1 MTYFPGLGLRLD
13 EKVDMAIETLRT
25 FLPTD
30 GQPYWGAFSGGKDSC
45 VIKEL
50 GRLSGLP
57 IDWHYN
63 VTTVDPPE
71 LVYFIRQHHK
81 DVKFD
86 YAPMPMWKM
95 AIDKHLPTGKSRWC
109 CEVYK
114 ENKTPKDRRLV
125 VGVRAA
131 ESKKRAKRWRVF
143 MHDKGYCSKVAP
155 ILYWTDDD
163 VWGFIRERGLP
174 YCKLY
179 DEGFKR
185 LGCVMCPL
193 ARSKMKSDAAKWPKI
208 ADKWRKTC
216 DIVHHHYINKNA
228 ENLKRWPT
236 SDALW
241 EWWTG
246 IKDPDADTPDDEC
259 QGLSL
264 FSDNDDNEEVDA

>member
-1 MTYFPGLGLRLD
+1 MTYFPGIGMRLD
-13 EKVDMAIETLRT
+13 EKVAMAIETFRT
-25 FLPTD
+25 FLPAD

-50 GRLSGLP
+50 GRLSGVP
-57 IDWHYN
+57 IDWHYS

-86 YAPMPMWKM
+86 LAPKPMWKM
-95 AIDKHLPTGKSRWC
+95 AIYKNNLPTGRRRWC
-109 CEVYK
+109 CDIYK
-114 ENKTPKDRRLV
+114 ESKSPRDRV
-125 VGVRAA
+125 VIVGVRAC
-131 ESKKRAKRWRVF
+131 ESKKRADRWRTYMTV
-143 MHDKGYCSKVAP
+143 KGRSPVVAP

-163 VWGFIRERGLP
+163 VWGFIRERSLP

-193 ARSKMKSDAAKWPKI
+193 ARGKMKTDAERWPMIAK
-208 ADKWRKTC
+208 KWRETVDVLFEKFTKDC
-216 DIVHHHYINKNA
+216 RLASRLNA
-228 ENLKRWPT
+228 NWHTPQ
-236 SDALW
+236 DMW

-246 IKDPDADTPDDEC
+246 IQDGESEPEEC

-264 FSDNDDNEEVDA
+264 FSDDEVDE

>member
-1 MTYFPGLGLRLD
+1 MTYFPGIGMRLD
-13 EKVDMAIETLRT
+13 EKVDMAIETLKT
-25 FLPTD
+25 FQPTD

-57 IDWHYN
+57 IDWHYS

-86 YAPMPMWKM
+86 HAPKPMWKM
-95 AIDKHLPTGKSRWC
+95 AIDKHLPTGHKRWC
-109 CEVYK
+109 CAIYK
-114 ENKTPKDRRLV
+114 ESKSPLDRTV
-125 VGVRAA
+125 IIGIRAC
-131 ESKKRAKRWRVF
+131 ESKKRAERWRVF
-143 MHDKGYCSKVAP
+143 MQEKGRSKTVAP
-155 ILYWTDDD
+155 ILYWTDSD
-163 VWGFIRERGLP
+163 VWTFISSRSLP

-193 ARSKMKSDAAKWPKI
+193 ARNKMKSDAERWPMIAK
-208 ADKWRKTC
+208 KWRETV
-216 DIVHHHYINKNA
+216 DILYKKFKADGRLETTRN
-228 ENLKRWPT
+228 WT
-236 SDALW
+236 SPEAMW

-246 IKDPDADTPDDEC
+246 FGGGYDDEPEEC

-264 FSDNDDNEEVDA
+264 FSDEDDGI